1 MTTYHVYRG
10 IGVCRVVSSDD
21 TNLVLEPITSLG
33 TPPRIRIP
41 RVRQDTATRAV
52 STPDELEEVL
62 DLLRQAPEPISTA
75 PWARRRRAYDETIK
89 ESEVAELAVLLR
101 DLAGK
106 PTLSHAERVLR
117 DRLSSMVV
125 DEVQVGLGVDRY
137 VAQALLAEAH
147 RTSREH
153 G

>member
-1 MTTYHVYRG
+1 MTTHRVYRG

-41 RVRQDTATRAV
+41 RARQDTMTRAV

-62 DLLRQAPEPISTA
+62 DLLRQVPEPTPIT
-75 PWARRRRAYDETIK
+75 PWARRRRIYEDTLK
-89 ESEVAELAVLLR
+89 ECEVAELAVLLR

-117 DRLSSMVV
+117 DRLSSMIA
-125 DEVQVGLGVDRY
+125 DEVQVGLGVDRH
-137 VAQALLAEAH
+137 VALALLAEA
-147 RTSREH
+147 RITSMEH
-153 G
+153 